1 MYSWTVMFGKIVAVI
16 ITSFVPE
23 NVDDLPRGLFTQP
36 MVAHVPGLAALD
48 LH

>member
-1 MYSWTVMFGKIVAVI
+1 MHGWTVMFGKIVAVI

-23 NVDDLPRGLFTQP
+23 NVDDLPCGLLMQP